1 MERKR
6 NPGAGVGLLLCIL
19 LAAFLFNALEGCSR
33 DEAVMAPDVTSM
45 ESYTDGMDPEM
56 AAGEVVLASGWQYD
70 PEVELPEKLG
80 LLADKAGR
88 YRIIDWER
96 EPLTGDIVRYSYTV
110 RVGNGEYEN
119 IRLHRVVKEREPY
132 WPIQTRKSVFA
143 LHGVPG
149 NFNQWFLVGAVSNAA
164 PPNHGMAIYLAE
176 NDIDVWGMDQAY
188 YLVPPATTDFSFME
202 DWGMQFDID
211 NLRKAMAIAR
221 YTRLYTGN
229 NYDRMTLIGMG
240 HGGGGM
246 TGYAALNQESQF
258 PAMFRHI
265 GAFIPVSACYKTND
279 IDWQNYFCANAQNYA
294 EMLRAGNYVDTR
306 GQMFA
311 TLSSLA
317 LQDPEGKSP
326 FVPGFTNKGAI
337 LFIASMTWES
347 LQFPDESHY
356 LGGLFQFGL
365 PVDLKYSNIKVALE
379 GTQQID
385 PFAPARYIFEVE
397 AIKCDRFDLPFDD
410 HLGDITVPVFAVCS
424 GGFMRGLTGYTTT
437 LLGSSDVTV
446 LIVSRVSEL
455 MNDICILYISHGT
468 RAPTLFCQPMLEW
481 VEALPYL
488 GTTASP
494 GLLVESQ

>member
-6 NPGAGVGLLLCIL
+6 NFGAGVGLLLCIL
-19 LAAFLFNALEGCSR
+19 LAAFLFVGLEGCSR
-33 DEAVMAPDVTSM
+33 DESVMAPDVTSPG
-45 ESYTDGMDPEM
+45 SYTDGIDPEM

-80 LLADKAGR
+80 LLTDKAGR

-96 EPLTGDIVRYSYTV
+96 EPLTDNIVHYSYTV
-110 RVGNGEYEN
+110 RVGPGEFEN

-132 WPIQTRKSVFA
+132 WPVNTRKSVFA

-164 PPNHGMAIYLAE
+164 PPSHGMAVYLAE

-188 YLVPPATTDFSFME
+188 YLVPPTTTDFSFMA

-211 NLRKAMAIAR
+211 NLRKAMAVAR
-221 YTRLYTGN
+221 YTRLYTGSGF
-229 NYDRMTLIGMG
+229 DRMTLIGMG

-246 TGYAALNQESQF
+246 TGYAALNQETQYPS
-258 PAMFRHI
+258 MFRHI
-265 GAFIPVSACYKTND
+265 GAFIPIAACFKTND
-279 IDWQNYFCANAQNYA
+279 IAWQNYFGANAQNYA
-294 EMLRAGNYVDTR
+294 EMLRAGTYVDTQ
-306 GQMFA
+306 GQKFA
-311 TLSSLA
+311 ALASLA

-337 LFIASMTWES
+337 LFMAAMTWEP
-347 LQFPDESHY
+347 LQYPDESHY
-356 LGGLFQFGL
+356 SN
-365 PVDLKYSNIKVALE
+365 LKVSLE

-385 PFAPARYIFEVE
+385 PYAPALYRFEVE
-397 AIKCDRFDLPFDD
+397 AIKSGRLDLPFDD

-424 GGFMRGLTGYTTT
+424 GGYMRGMAGYTTT
-437 LLGSSDVTV
+437 LLGSTDVTV
-446 LIVSRVSEL
+446 LNVSRDAEMMYDVGIV
-455 MNDICILYISHGT
+455 DISHG
-468 RAPTLFCQPMLEW
+468 RKAATLFWQPIAEW

-488 GTTASP
+488 GPTASTEQ
-494 GLLVESQ
+494 LVGSR